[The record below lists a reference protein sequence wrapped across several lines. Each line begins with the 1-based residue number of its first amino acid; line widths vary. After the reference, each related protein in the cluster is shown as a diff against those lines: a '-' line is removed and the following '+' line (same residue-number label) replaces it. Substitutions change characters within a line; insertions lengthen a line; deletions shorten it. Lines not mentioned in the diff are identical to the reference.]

1 MFTPVEILSAAVVA
15 TLADVAV
22 VAIQYIVVVT
32 LILATAHTLTHRLA
46 AAVLAQVVA
55 SAVAVVAAVVQVAEA
70 SAAAV
75 AVVVALVAEEEA
87 IWVDAGN

>member
-22 VAIQYIVVVT
+22 VATQYIVVVT
-32 LILATAHTLTHRLA
+32 LILAAAHTLTHRL

-87 IWVDAGN
+87 IWVDVGN